1 MINKRDIKNLV
12 GKMDVILEIGCAD
25 GSDTDELMNFGKV
38 YGFEPEPRNIA
49 TLKNR
54 LPELQLFEGAVS
66 DVDGVATFNR
76 SRTNDPEA
84 LRLSGSILPPKNH
97 TKNWNWIY
105 FDETVTVPTVK
116 LDTFCKD
123 MPVIDFIWCDAQ
135 GAEGKII
142 DGAKETLKK
151 TRYLF
156 TEYCNDEHYEG
167 QPTLHELKKMLPDFE
182 VVMDYGTDVLF
193 KNKNL

>member
-1 MINKRDIKNLV
+1 MIDKRDLKNII
-12 GKMDVILEIGCAD
+12 GKTDIILEIGCAE
-25 GSDTDELMNFGKV
+25 GSDTRELMKWGKV
-38 YGFEPEPRNIA
+38 YGFEPEPRNIEI
-49 TLKNR
+49 LSSIEG
-54 LPELQLFEGAVS
+54 LELYKGAVS
-66 DVDGVATFNR
+66 NIDGETFFHR

-84 LRLSGSILPPKNH
+84 LRLSGSVMKPKNH
-97 TKNWNWIY
+97 LTNWDWIF
-105 FDETVTVPTVK
+105 FDETIRVPTIK

-135 GAEGKII
+135 GAEGLII
-142 DGAKETLKK
+142 QGAIETLKK
-151 TRYLF
+151 TRYFF

-167 QPTLHELKKMLPDFE
+167 QPTLRELEMMLPDFE